1 MHQFHSGPMTDVELR
16 SFQSLTPASSASAA
30 PGTSVYENKQKTW
43 TDGDTASFK
52 DLLAIINPLQH
63 IPVVGTI
70 YRAVTGDE
78 IAAMP
83 SIIGGAIFG
92 GPVGLVLSLADNAI
106 KGETGKNVGET
117 VVAGLFGSSTP
128 ADAPAETNVAAASSP
143 SAEPPKPKLAIDI
156 PAPRPGE
163 HAPQPFAD
171 GKPPVVIDLPQ
182 PKWAQEAG
190 SARGLPGQKPSPQP
204 PVAQQAAAEPAPAAA
219 PTVPV
224 AGSPIKAGMPLSFQ
238 SASAIPT
245 IQAQAPT
252 VPDMPAPTKTEHK
265 GKTAQDRFRSTDI
278 PSPDA
283 EPSALANGGDL
294 VAAPG
299 GTPITRDAVPGAMQS
314 ALDKYATMMR
324 ARNSAQAA
332 PTQVSVLR

>member
-1 MHQFHSGPMTDVELR
+1 MTDVELR
-16 SFQSLTPASSASAA
+16 SFQSLSPASHASAA
-30 PGTSVYENKQKTW
+30 SGTSVYENKQKTW

-117 VVAGLFGSSTP
+117 VVAGLFGSSKP
-128 ADAPAETNVAAASSP
+128 ADAPAEANVAAAGPP
-143 SAEPPKPKLAIDI
+143 SAEPAKPKLAIDI

-182 PKWAQEAG
+182 PKWAQDAG
-190 SARGLPGQKPSPQP
+190 GARGTPAQKPAPQP
-204 PVAQQAAAEPAPAAA
+204 GAQQRAAAEPVPAAA

-224 AGSPIKAGMPLSFQ
+224 SGGPVKAGMPLVFQ
-238 SASAIPT
+238 SASAVPT
-245 IQAQAPT
+245 IQPQAPA
-252 VPDMPAPTKTEHK
+252 VPDMPPPAKTAQK

-278 PSPDA
+278 PSPEA
-283 EPSALANGGDL
+283 EPSAVANGSDL

-324 ARNSAQAA
+324 SRNSAQAA

>member
-1 MHQFHSGPMTDVELR
+1 MTDVEIR
-16 SFQSLTPASSASAA
+16 SFQSLSPASPASAA
-30 PGTSVYENKQKTW
+30 SGTSVYESKQKTW

-70 YRAVTGDE
+70 YRAITGDE

-128 ADAPAETNVAAASSP
+128 ADAPAEANVAVAAP
-143 SAEPPKPKLAIDI
+143 PAEPPKPKLAIDI

-171 GKPPVVIDLPQ
+171 GKPPVVIDLPH
-182 PKWAQEAG
+182 PKWAQDAG
-190 SARGLPGQKPSPQP
+190 GASGLPGQKPSADAQP
-204 PVAQQAAAEPAPAAA
+204 PVQQAAAAEPAPPAV

-224 AGSPIKAGMPLSFQ
+224 APGPVKAGMPLSFQ

-245 IQAQAPT
+245 IQPQAPA
-252 VPDMPAPTKTEHK
+252 VPDMP
-265 GKTAQDRFRSTDI
+265 
-278 PSPDA
+278 SPA
-283 EPSALANGGDL
+283 
-294 VAAPG
+294 
-299 GTPITRDAVPGAMQS
+299 
-314 ALDKYATMMR
+314 K
-324 ARNSAQAA
+324 SAQKG
-332 PTQVSVLR
+332 